1 MRPKLPKNWILNKIM
16 SEKKIYGTGRRKNS
30 IARVFMEP
38 GKGDIKV
45 RFYDTLIGQTVYY
58 NSAKS
63 LKELKLV
70 LDNA

>member
-1 MRPKLPKNWILNKIM
+1 MKPKLPKNWILNKIM

-45 RFYDTLIGQTVYY
+45 NGKILMTISRGKFF
-58 NSAKS
+58 NK
-63 LKELKLV
+63 
-70 LDNA
+70 